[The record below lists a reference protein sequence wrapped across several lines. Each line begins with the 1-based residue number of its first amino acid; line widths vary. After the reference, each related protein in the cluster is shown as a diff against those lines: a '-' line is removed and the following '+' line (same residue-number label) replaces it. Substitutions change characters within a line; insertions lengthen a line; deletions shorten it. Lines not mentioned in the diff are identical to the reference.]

1 MNVIW
6 VLRKDP
12 FPPII
17 IVISVMCAISVRHDI
32 QVMSPIPL
40 LLNTLSYKSYASNV
54 CNSRYEDH
62 PFSFCRCS
70 KCFCVI
76 CVLFRLYTLWAPY
89 LSSSILCAG
98 CCACYACYAC
108 FAHCETRAPFPLSSL
123 FLVFC
128 ILYILS
134 KIYTLWAHTLF
145 F

>member
-1 MNVIW
+1 MHVIW

-62 PFSFCRCS
+62 PFSFYRCS

-128 ILYILS
+128 ILYMLS